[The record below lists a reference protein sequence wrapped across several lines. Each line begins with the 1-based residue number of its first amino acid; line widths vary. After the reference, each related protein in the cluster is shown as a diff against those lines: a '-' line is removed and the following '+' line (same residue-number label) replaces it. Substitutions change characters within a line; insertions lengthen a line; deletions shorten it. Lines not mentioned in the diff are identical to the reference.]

1 MRTSIASPAQTS
13 IGPSA
18 VPGSLRTRLAA
29 VTAFLQRLPLPLIQL
44 LFRLAIAAVFLK
56 GGLTKTANWA
66 LTVQL
71 FADEYQ
77 VPVLSPE
84 IAARMSVTFELGC
97 STLLVLGLATRLAT
111 LPLLGMLAVIQTFV
125 YPNSWADHLTWGSIL
140 LFLLTRG
147 PGAISLDWLFG
158 LEPTSA
164 RKE

>member
-1 MRTSIASPAQTS
+1 MPTPIAPTTESTGCRRQL
-13 IGPSA
+13 A
-18 VPGSLRTRLAA
+18 VG
-29 VTAFLQRLPLPLIQL
+29 TAFLQRLPLPLLQL
-44 LFRLAIAAVFLK
+44 LFRLAIASVFLK
-56 GGLTKTANWA
+56 GGLTKTANWM

-77 VPVLSPE
+77 VPVLPPE
-84 IAARMSVTFELGC
+84 IAAALAVTFELGC

-125 YPNSWADHLTWGSIL
+125 YPHSWSDHLIWGSIL

-147 PGAISLDWLFG
+147 AGTVSLDWLFG
-158 LEPTSA
+158 LEPTSP